1 MKSIVCLFMV
11 TTKNMV
17 TAMAIMNKLEVLET
31 LNQKVQVRY
40 LLKLSDLYWLE
51 KKSHITTD
59 LHKGGLIPRSNTF
72 WD

>member
-51 KKSHITTD
+51 KKS
-59 LHKGGLIPRSNTF
+59 LYYN
-72 WD
+72 